1 MKARSLSYLIILMLL
16 GGIYAHPAW
25 AQNVQE
31 DALSYDFRGESLD
44 LVLDRIARDANIDLV
59 YDPDLVRGAKVFKRV
74 ENEMLSGLLQTIL
87 ADHNLDYLTLSSG
100 TIVIVRRVEEA
111 PAHGTLSG
119 IIRDRRT
126 GEPLPGATVMFVD
139 ASGGT
144 ITGRSGYFSLN
155 KIISGEHTLIF
166 SFVGYEAVT
175 RQIRI
180 PPGQQV
186 RETIELRPQPVSVSP
201 IVVEAHR
208 PQIYKLRINETSG
221 ESGTDFYRW
230 GGGPVR
236 DLSIIPGVQ
245 SGVPANDI
253 TLQGGQESEHR
264 ILLDGAPIYSPYSI
278 GRMFSSFSPYAIGS
292 VELYRAGYE
301 AGRGSQIA
309 GLVGLNHELPATG
322 RKGGLVQVDPM
333 SANLRGD
340 LSYSLNE
347 QSSIAVMIA
356 LRTNIW
362 SVYRD
367 PVMEESLREWN
378 VIDPLITNAVTDL
391 EENAVYYTPADHQ
404 SDLSYHDFHS
414 AVQYKPNVYNT
425 VSFSVYD
432 SDNSLNTAALN
443 RSLPGREI
451 EPYLFAAETYSWKN
465 RMAQLSWNS
474 LPAARL
480 TLESQVSYSRS
491 SFSHGSEIGF
501 GVPNQFSFNSSAA
514 ISLESDGFR
523 FDRIELPSRIE
534 GNKIDHIIAKLGGSY
549 SISSVVELQGGIQFE
564 HVQSSLDTNE
574 SNVLSTLAD
583 VRSSMGSG
591 YSTGSFRFGRY
602 WHVKAGSRL
611 TYLDETNQVYAEPR
625 FSVQVDRQDAG
636 VGYWSGK
643 LSGGLYRQFI
653 NEYRISNTGATAV
666 VPTFSIWSHAGTLP
680 VPKAYHLNN
689 SWYLEPSE
697 GSSVR
702 VEAFYKWQPVTSI
715 TSYQNMSMPG
725 QAGQT
730 ETSVFAETTDM
741 TAAGIGIRYQRL
753 LFESRLK
760 VLAGYDFS
768 YTRVNME
775 TQFER
780 TVSAPWNDPHRAQF
794 RAIWNVMPDLML
806 MGKWQGIWGRTW
818 AYRDSY
824 YNYLQ
829 PFQRESLQ
837 SFDFTNPEN
846 DRLPHFSQVDL
857 SVVYRPEI
865 GKTNL
870 EMRVDLVN
878 VLNQRNAIDQRLTP
892 ILNEEGVGR
901 YEKSVRTMP
910 GFYPSV
916 SIKISI

>member
-1 MKARSLSYLIILMLL
+1 MKSRSLLYLIIIIMLS
-16 GGIYAHPAW
+16 GFFIQPAR
-25 AQNVQE
+25 AQNMKE
-31 DALSYDFRGESLD
+31 RLSYDFRGDPLEQ
-44 LVLDRIARDANIDLV
+44 VLDRIARDTNIDLV
-59 YDPDLVRGAKVFKRV
+59 YDPDLIRGSEVFKRV
-74 ENEMLSGLLQTIL
+74 ENEILPVLLRAIL

-100 TIVIVRRVEEA
+100 TIVIIRRVEEA
-111 PAHGTLSG
+111 PAYGTLSG
-119 IIRDRRT
+119 IITDRRT
-126 GEPLPGATVMFVD
+126 GEPLPGATVMFAD

-144 ITGRSGYFSLN
+144 STGRSGYFSLN

-166 SFVGYEAVT
+166 SYVGYQAVT

-186 RETIELRPQPVSVSP
+186 RETIELRPQPVNVSP

-208 PQIYKLRINETSG
+208 PQLYKLSVNELSD
-221 ESGTDFYRW
+221 EAETDFYEW
-230 GGGPVR
+230 VGGPVR
-236 DLSIIPGVQ
+236 DLSIVPGVQ
-245 SGVPANDI
+245 TGVPSNDI

-292 VELYRAGYE
+292 VELHRAGYD

-309 GLVGLNHELPATG
+309 GLVGLHHEMPVSG

-333 SANLRGD
+333 SANIRGD

-347 QSSIAVMIA
+347 ESSISVMSA

-367 PVMEESLREWN
+367 PVMKESLREWD
-378 VIDPLITNAVTDL
+378 VIDPIITNAVTEL
-391 EENAVYYTPADHQ
+391 EENAEYYTPTDHQ
-404 SDLSYHDFHS
+404 SELSYHDFHT
-414 AVQYKPNVYNT
+414 AVQYKPNVYHT
-425 VSFSVYD
+425 FSFSVYD
-432 SDNSLNTAALN
+432 SENSLSTAVLN
-443 RSLPGREI
+443 RSLPGRDV
-451 EPYLFAAETYSWKN
+451 EPFLFAAETYSWKN

-474 LPAARL
+474 LPTVRL

-491 SFSHGSEIGF
+491 SFNHGSEIGL
-501 GVPNQFSFNSSAA
+501 GIPSQFNFNSFAA
-514 ISLESDGFR
+514 ISQESDGFR

-534 GNKIDHIIAKLGGSY
+534 GNTIDHVIAKIDGNY
-549 SISSVVELQGGIQFE
+549 SISSAAELQGGIQFD
-564 HVQSSLDTNE
+564 HVRTSLDTDA
-574 SNVLSTLAD
+574 SNVLIALAD

-591 YSTGSFRFGRY
+591 YTTGSFRFGRY
-602 WHVKAGSRL
+602 WHVKAGARL

-625 FSVQVDRQDAG
+625 FSVQVDRPDAG

-697 GSSVR
+697 VSSVR

-715 TSYQNMSMPG
+715 TSYQNLSSPVLS
-725 QAGQT
+725 GQT
-730 ETSVFAETTDM
+730 ETSAFAQTTDM
-741 TAAGIGIRYQRL
+741 TAAGIGIRYQRS
-753 LFESRLK
+753 LFGSRLK
-760 VLAGYDFS
+760 LLAGYDYS
-768 YTRVNME
+768 YTRLNME
-775 TQFER
+775 SQFGR
-780 TVSAPWNDPHRAQF
+780 AVSAPWNDPHRAQF
-794 RAIWNVMPDLML
+794 RGIYSVMPDLML

-829 PFQRESLQ
+829 PSMHQALK
-837 SFDFTNPEN
+837 SFDFTQPEN
-846 DRLPHFSQVDL
+846 DRLSHYSQVDV
-857 SVVYRPEI
+857 SVIYRPEI

-870 EMRVDLVN
+870 EMRLDLVN
-878 VLNQRNAIDQRLTP
+878 VLNRRNVIDQRLRP
-892 ILNEEGVGR
+892 ILNEEGVER
-901 YEKSVRTMP
+901 YEKANRSMP
-910 GFYPSV
+910 GFYPSMSIKV
-916 SIKISI
+916 SI